1 MKKTIISV
9 LVGAILGGV
18 GVLAT
23 TQTTQLNSSENAKS
37 SSIVLVAEAKGL
49 PEKTNNEVA
58 TEDTVEIC
66 NPNKVLEKNKKFYF
80 NNAIF
85 NIKKRT
91 ISELEFELTYK
102 NEKTNTPFV
111 FKGVAKRN
119 GCDGEYYIDDEPF
132 AFPDHDD
139 NSEYGLDDGITGY
152 TYENNN
158 CYLSIGRLN
167 SNESG
172 LIIEDVKECKALKET
187 GFNDTFIAIAQYE

>member
-1 MKKTIISV
+1 MKKVIISV
-9 LVGAILGGV
+9 LIGVIFGGLV
-18 GVLAT
+18 VWTT
-23 TQTTQLNSSENAKS
+23 TQADFSGNIQPNSIISVAQAK
-37 SSIVLVAEAKGL
+37 VL
-49 PEKTNNEVA
+49 PEKTEHKVV

-91 ISELEFELTYK
+91 HSELEFELTYK
-102 NEKTNTPFV
+102 NEKLNAPFIL
-111 FKGVAKRN
+111 KGVAKSM
-119 GCDGEYYIDDEPF
+119 GCLGEYPPEGEPF

-139 NSEYGLDDGITGY
+139 NSEYGLDDVITGY

-172 LIIEDVKECKALKET
+172 LIIENVAECKKLKEI
-187 GFNDTFIAIAQYE
+187 GFNDVFIAITNE